1 MRRFSSMPAWA
12 LAVLLAGS
20 ASAHAQGSKSP
31 PGFGSYPAAL
41 PSGPPRDI
49 AAEPI
54 LGSRKA
60 KQYRSVIRAEFHRP
74 ANFAGH
80 YRVAIWGCGTDC
92 RDFAILDKKT
102 GKVYTMPGVDEI
114 AGVIGNDDERID
126 FRPDSRLL
134 VISGC
139 FNDDC
144 IPDNTRNNPKAGKYH
159 YLWNGKK
166 LQWIHTSPLPGQPS

>member
-1 MRRFSSMPAWA
+1 MSRFSSTLAWT
-12 LAVLLAGS
+12 LAVLFAGS
-20 ASAHAQGSKSP
+20 ASAHAQDLKAP
-31 PGFGSYPAAL
+31 PAFDNYPVASQDA
-41 PSGPPRDI
+41 SSHDI

-54 LGSRKA
+54 LASKKA
-60 KQYRSVIRAEFHRP
+60 KQHRSIIRAEFHQP

-80 YRVAIWGCGTDC
+80 YRIAIWGCGTDC

-114 AGVIGNDDERID
+114 AGVMGNDDERID
-126 FRPDSRLL
+126 FRLGSRLL

-144 IPDNTRNNPKAGKYH
+144 IPDNTRNNPKAGKYR
-159 YLWNGKK
+159 YLWNGKT
-166 LQWIHTSPLPGQPS
+166 LQLIHTSPLPNQPS

>member
-1 MRRFSSMPAWA
+1 MLAWA
-12 LAVLLAGS
+12 LAVLLSGS
-20 ASAHAQGSKSP
+20 ASAHAQDSKDP
-31 PGFGSYPAAL
+31 PGFGSYPVAWQ
-41 PSGPPRDI
+41 SGPPHGI

-60 KQYRSVIRAEFHRP
+60 KQYRSVIRAEFHQP

-80 YRVAIWGCGTDC
+80 YRIALWGCGTDC

-102 GKVYTMPGVDEI
+102 GKVYTMPGVNEI
-114 AGVIGNDDERID
+114 AGVMGNDDERVD

-144 IPDNTRNNPKAGKYH
+144 IPDNTRDNPKAGKYH

-166 LQWIHTSPLPGQPS
+166 LQLIHASPLPSQPS

>member
-31 PGFGSYPAAL
+31 PGFGSYPVAL
-41 PSGPPRDI
+41 QSGPPRDF

-114 AGVIGNDDERID
+114 AGVMGNDDERID